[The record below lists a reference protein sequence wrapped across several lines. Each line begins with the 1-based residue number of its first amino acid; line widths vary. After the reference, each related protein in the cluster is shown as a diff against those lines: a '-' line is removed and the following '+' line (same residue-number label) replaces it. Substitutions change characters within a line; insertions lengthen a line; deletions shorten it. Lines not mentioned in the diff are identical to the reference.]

1 MSIQQQVDDIME
13 MQQEAFNVT
22 EAAKMLELAVQETK
36 NIFAATGESLTKI
49 CAAVERSASRDELV
63 KALGRLNSIMHI
75 FLEVTATEGEARTVL
90 DAVSSLPSS
99 LRFQELLGSQ
109 ESLAEAIKAYKTLV
123 AKDLAVSIQRKKKFL
138 RSTQAQDC
146 ELLDTLLPEQEASI
160 RNIPAEAPTLLER
173 AQGTASSGKRGIS
186 SIVVDEGML
195 RIPKKKRSVIPALAS
210 VGVVSGTDSTGL
222 SGKKVLM
229 TRERLCAGLHD
240 PKGLLNLVGSST
252 DALERTKK
260 LELLKSAGFYFD
272 GKNKNAS
279 FSEKFNAAT

>member
-13 MQQEAFNVT
+13 MQQEAVNVT

-63 KALGRLNSIMHI
+63 KALGRLNSITHI
-75 FLEVTATEGEARTVL
+75 FLEVTATDGEARTVL

-146 ELLDTLLPEQEASI
+146 ELFDTLLPEQEASI

-173 AQGTASSGKRGIS
+173 AQGTASSGKG
-186 SIVVDEGML
+186 GFL
-195 RIPKKKRSVIPALAS
+195 ALS
-210 VGVVSGTDSTGL
+210 
-222 SGKKVLM
+222 LM
-229 TRERLCAGLHD
+229 KECYVFPRRRE
-240 PKGLLNLVGSST
+240 V
-252 DALERTKK
+252 
-260 LELLKSAGFYFD
+260 
-272 GKNKNAS
+272 
-279 FSEKFNAAT
+279 